1 MALTPDAASAPLAVV
16 VDGATLT
23 PLSLGELQ
31 FIRRGLQLL
40 ASSLAQRDGGVPATV
55 RSLQGLLERVTV
67 GAHLPVHVPASERLG
82 TLGNDPACSPDTLEL
97 MDIDDVS
104 AVLGCGQRNVRYLA
118 RRGSLTGVKRGG
130 RWTFDRLAVVE
141 LLESRRSA

>member
-1 MALTPDAASAPLAVV
+1 MTLTPNAAPGPLAAII
-16 VDGATLT
+16 DGATLT
-23 PLSLGELQ
+23 TLTLGELQ
-31 FIRRGLQLL
+31 FIRLGLRLL
-40 ASSLAQRDGGVPATV
+40 ASELARRDGGVPATV

-67 GAHLPVHVPASERLG
+67 SAQSPGRVPAPEHLG
-82 TLGNDPACSPDTLEL
+82 TLGNDPAWLPESLQL

>member
-1 MALTPDAASAPLAVV
+1 MALTPTTAPGPLAAII
-16 VDGATLT
+16 DGGKMTT
-23 PLSLGELQ
+23 LSLGELQ
-31 FIRRGLQLL
+31 FIRLGLRLL
-40 ASSLAQRDGGVPATV
+40 ASELARRDGGVPATV

-67 GAHLPVHVPASERLG
+67 GAQSPVRVPAPEHLG
-82 TLGNDPACSPDTLEL
+82 TLGNDPAWLPESLQL